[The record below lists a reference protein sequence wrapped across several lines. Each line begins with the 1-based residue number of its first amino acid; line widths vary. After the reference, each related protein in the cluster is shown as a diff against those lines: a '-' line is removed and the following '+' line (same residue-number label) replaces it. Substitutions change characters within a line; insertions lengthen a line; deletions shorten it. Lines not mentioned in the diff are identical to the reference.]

1 LLGFSGTN
9 RSDWYTLCGI
19 GSLLLRFWV
28 NVIKNPEFL
37 FDVHKTQ
44 IVDSCLSVVAQ
55 IFMDSCSLH
64 EQRLGK
70 VCVNRST
77 ASSSA

>member
-1 LLGFSGTN
+1 V
-9 RSDWYTLCGI
+9 LCC

-55 IFMDSCSLH
+55 IFMDSCSMH

-70 VCVNRST
+70 VQVVLLDYMDC
-77 ASSSA
+77 SSAHLAPCLTSFRLN